1 MANEL
6 GPMNTTWVF
15 PKIGVPP
22 NHLFNRVFHYKPS
35 ILGYHYFRKHPH
47 GDSLCICGL
56 PLMACDYKLKLLRK
70 DSKYVNLRW
79 VLASPGPISES
90 DVELAS
96 TCPEGQRVMILG
108 FNTQVSQNAERTAKD
123 YLLICCLNIQYVK

>member
-1 MANEL
+1 
-6 GPMNTTWVF
+6 MNTTWVF

-22 NHLFNRVFHYKPS
+22 NHLFNRDFHYKPS